1 MTMRKHIG
9 IAAILCSLVMA
20 ATCFADYDSSV
31 IKEVQQAL
39 NDAGFNCGT
48 ADGIAGKATTS
59 AILEYQKENGLAED
73 GVISDELL
81 TSLGIGTSGDAG
93 TAEEG
98 AGQYDDILSQS
109 LAGSASADA
118 GTAEAELSIDDYF
131 VPAKFV
137 DAFNQYYLG
146 HFGGQDEYILS
157 LPDTAVSQFN
167 LQYYSTYSSTI
178 LNRTSRGFSLEYDH
192 RDTPSREV
200 DENAVYSKAIFE
212 FDLYDFNNQS
222 AQVMTDLT
230 NLGNILQNVLDEP
243 GLQPWILSAWDKVF
257 FALAKDEVPELEPFE
272 GKNVNFEFHF
282 DEKNR
287 EYMYF
292 WMMPAE

>member
-1 MTMRKHIG
+1 MRKHIG

-81 TSLGIGTSGDAG
+81 TSLGIGTSGDA
-93 TAEEG
+93 E
-98 AGQYDDILSQS
+98 
-109 LAGSASADA
+109 
-118 GTAEAELSIDDYF
+118 TAEAELSIDDYF

-243 GLQPWILSAWDKVF
+243 GLQQWILSAWDKVF